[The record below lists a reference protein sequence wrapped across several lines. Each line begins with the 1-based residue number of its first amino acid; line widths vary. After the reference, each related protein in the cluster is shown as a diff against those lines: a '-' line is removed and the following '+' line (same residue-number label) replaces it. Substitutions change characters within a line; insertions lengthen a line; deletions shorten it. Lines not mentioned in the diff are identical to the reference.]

1 MVLNN
6 NNNKH
11 NQLILRNLW
20 PCIKIFFNV
29 HKQLLVFYVHVTT
42 NFFSIKTNQTLEFP
56 QFYFVIKTL
65 HVSGISFVHHQELST
80 VHSAIG
86 TFHVGY
92 VTASKQSQVWTQ
104 FQPDSA
110 WKRSHSLHEA
120 YQLPCVQWITPNDGH
135 RRCPKHVG
143 FYDKNIFWILMH
155 LVGCFY
161 EIYHDARSPE
171 HKDSLQYYFRYHIYL
186 NI

>member
-1 MVLNN
+1 MISVILILVPHMVLNN

-80 VHSAIG
+80 VHSAMVWFLAG
-86 TFHVGY
+86 LM
-92 VTASKQSQVWTQ
+92 TASQQGQDGTGSILILLGSCHQVPSW
-104 FQPDSA
+104 PC
-110 WKRSHSLHEA
+110 WEA
-120 YQLPCVQWITPNDGH
+120 VIKPARNIPLPN
-135 RRCPKHVG
+135 
-143 FYDKNIFWILMH
+143 
-155 LVGCFY
+155 
-161 EIYHDARSPE
+161 
-171 HKDSLQYYFRYHIYL
+171 LQ
-186 NI
+186 